1 VTNKFFDRIVA
12 RFSLRWWVYLAI
24 AWMSFTQIFFINA
37 IYDRHVLFIEPW
49 RLWTAHWVHLGVWH
63 FALNAVALALLPEI
77 FLRTSRRFLI
87 LLWFVLPPLLSL
99 LLYIFL
105 PTLIQYAGLSGVLH
119 GIYLAT
125 ALNAIQSSHVA
136 ERRMG
141 WLVALGLCLKV
152 GWEAYSG
159 NSQTA
164 ELIGA
169 PVILQSHLYGA
180 SLGLLIWCM
189 LRFMPFYKKICLK
202 IKKRIAS

>member
-1 VTNKFFDRIVA
+1 VTNNFFDQIVA
-12 RFSLRWWVYLAI
+12 RFSLRGLVYLAI
-24 AWMSFTQIFFINA
+24 AVMSFSQIFFIDA
-37 IYDRHVLFIEPW
+37 IYDRHVLFVEPW
-49 RLWTAHWVHLGVWH
+49 RLWTAHWVHLSVWH
-63 FALNAVALALLPEI
+63 FALNAIALALLPEI
-77 FLRTSRRFLI
+77 FLRTSQRLFI
-87 LLWFVLPPLLSL
+87 LLWFVLPPVLSL
-99 LLYIFL
+99 VLYISL

-125 ALNAIQSSHVA
+125 ALNAIQSNRLA

-152 GWEAYSG
+152 SWEAYSG

-180 SLGLLIWCM
+180 SLGFLIWFM
-189 LRFMPFYKKICLK
+189 LGLKPFYKKIALK
-202 IKKRIAS
+202 IEKRIVS